1 MGTGLRRKKTAALLA
16 TAMLLSAGQAWAA
29 DSPAFQLDQ
38 VTVTADRIAQTVGS
52 TPANVT
58 VITGAEL
65 QNKGART
72 LADALSGVN
81 GVLVRSYGG
90 PGEKSFPYILGTD
103 KIVVMVDGKRVN
115 LPQGVGTGSGGVD
128 INTILLTDNIDRIEV
143 VRGGAS
149 ALYGADAVGGVINVI
164 TKKGAGAAKTTAT
177 VAGGNY
183 GGRYYALSSG
193 GQENKTHWQFSGVQ
207 DSTDGQRTNSAYKGK
222 NASFRLDQDLTKSE
236 SLTFTYDYYGSH
248 AGMPGS
254 LSYPTPAD
262 YGNILRHNW
271 SAGYAKEHADGNR
284 IFRYYSNNQVYSGEN
299 YGSFRHENTVRVFEY
314 QDNARLNAANL
325 LTWGGEWRKDE
336 VTSTGE
342 GLLPHNGITKA
353 IYLQDQ
359 LSFNSAAKLTVGV
372 RRDDNSIYGVHW
384 LPKAAFLYQANANT
398 GYFVNWGKVFKAPS
412 FDDLYADDGWGNTG
426 NPDLKPESG
435 WTGEVGV
442 KTKLSAASEATLSFF
457 HRNLTDAIRWMMDG
471 AFTWHPQNIDNLKT
485 YGLTASLATKLSAAT
500 TADIG
505 YTYLDSRDQN
515 GDDVGDPR
523 HSFQLG
529 LTIHNGKLSQRVYG
543 IYQDRTGTGTSQVY
557 SRFVVNTNT
566 VFALSR
572 ETSLFL
578 TVNNLFGR
586 QYQAHK
592 DYPAN
597 GRTVLFGVKQ
607 TI

>member
-1 MGTGLRRKKTAALLA
+1 METGLLRKGTAALLA
-16 TAMLLSAGQAWAA
+16 AAMLWGAGQAWAA
-29 DSPAFQLDQ
+29 DDAAFQLDQ
-38 VTVTADRIAQTVGS
+38 VTVTADRIPQTVAS

-65 QNKGART
+65 QDNGART
-72 LADALSGVN
+72 LADALTGVS

-90 PGEKSFPYILGTD
+90 PGEKAIPYVLGTD
-103 KIVVMVDGKRVN
+103 RVVVLVDGKRVN
-115 LPQGVGTGSGGVD
+115 LPQGIGTGSGGVD
-128 INTILLTDNIDRIEV
+128 LNTILLADNIDRIEV

-149 ALYGADAVGGVINVI
+149 ALYGADAVGGVVNII

-183 GGRYYALSSG
+183 GGRYYALNAG
-193 GQENKTHWQFSGVQ
+193 GQANKTHWQFSGVR
-207 DSTDGQRTNSAYKGK
+207 DSTDGQRANSAYRGQ
-222 NASFRLDQDLTKSE
+222 NASFRLDRDLTKNE
-236 SLTFTYDYYGSH
+236 SLTFTYDYYGSR

-254 LSYPTPAD
+254 LAWPTPAD
-262 YGNILRHNW
+262 FGSIVRHNW
-271 SAGYAKEHADGNR
+271 SAGYANEHAVGSR
-284 IFRYYSNNQVYSGEN
+284 SFRYYSNDQVYYGEN

-314 QDNARLNAANL
+314 QDSARLNAANL
-325 LTWGGEWRKDE
+325 LTWGGEWRRDE
-336 VTSTGE
+336 VTSTGA
-342 GLLPHNGITKA
+342 GLLPRTGITKA
-353 IYLQDQ
+353 VYLQDQ
-359 LSFNSAAKLTVGV
+359 LSFNSAAKLTVGI

-384 LPKAAFLYQANANT
+384 LPKAAFLYQATANT
-398 GYFVNWGKVFKAPS
+398 GWFVNWGKVFKAPS

-426 NPDLKPESG
+426 NPNLKPESG

-442 KTKLSAASEATLSFF
+442 KTKLSAATEATLSYF
-457 HRNLTDAIRWMMDG
+457 RRDLTDAIRWTMDA
-471 AFTWHPQNIDNLKT
+471 AFTWHPQNIDHLKT
-485 YGLTASLATKLSAAT
+485 SGLTASLATKLSAAT
-500 TADIG
+500 TADFG

-515 GDDVGDPR
+515 GDDIGDPR

-529 LTIHNGKLSQRVYG
+529 LNVHSGKWAQRIYG
-543 IYQDRTGTGTSQVY
+543 VYQDRTGTGASRVY

-578 TVNNLFGR
+578 TVNNLFNR

-597 GRTVLFGVKQ
+597 GRTMLFGVKQ